1 MVKEIYYYLYY
12 SFYCLYNKQVE
23 FKEEGANT
31 LFGVVVGAIVFSCY
45 FHINI
50 ALERQKFIPE
60 LEMPLMIILSLLFW
74 FFSRQHLIK
83 KGKYKDAIKMY
94 NNSNKAIAAIF
105 GFLLLVGQ
113 LVLFIYS
120 GISLSKYLGQ

>member
-1 MVKEIYYYLYY
+1 
-12 SFYCLYNKQVE
+12 
-23 FKEEGANT
+23 
-31 LFGVVVGAIVFSCY
+31 
-45 FHINI
+45 
-50 ALERQKFIPE
+50 
-60 LEMPLMIILSLLFW
+60 
-74 FFSRQHLIK
+74 
-83 KGKYKDAIKMY
+83 MY